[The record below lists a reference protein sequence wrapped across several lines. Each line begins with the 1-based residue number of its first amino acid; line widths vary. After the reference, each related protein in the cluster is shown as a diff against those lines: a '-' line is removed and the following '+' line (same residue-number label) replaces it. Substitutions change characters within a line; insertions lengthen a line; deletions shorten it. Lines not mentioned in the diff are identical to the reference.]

1 MDKIIEKYYISPG
14 SVLVNY
20 NIGTNGVDCWFD
32 SPQWREHRCLSFEDF
47 NLIKPNVMKNY
58 LVQMTNGHFFI
69 ISSDLNYKVGDF
81 MAVVHNV
88 VSVVQVGI
96 QIRDGLCHYDVTS
109 SRVDVLD

>member
-1 MDKIIEKYYISPG
+1 
-14 SVLVNY
+14 
-20 NIGTNGVDCWFD
+20 
-32 SPQWREHRCLSFEDF
+32 
-47 NLIKPNVMKNY
+47 MKNY

-96 QIRDGLCHYDVTS
+96 QIREGLGNYDVTS
-109 SRVDVLD
+109 LRVDVLN

>member
-1 MDKIIEKYYISPG
+1 MI
-14 SVLVNY
+14 
-20 NIGTNGVDCWFD
+20 
-32 SPQWREHRCLSFEDF
+32 
-47 NLIKPNVMKNY
+47 
-58 LVQMTNGHFFI
+58 TNGHYLI

-96 QIRDGLCHYDVTS
+96 QIRDGLGNYDVIS